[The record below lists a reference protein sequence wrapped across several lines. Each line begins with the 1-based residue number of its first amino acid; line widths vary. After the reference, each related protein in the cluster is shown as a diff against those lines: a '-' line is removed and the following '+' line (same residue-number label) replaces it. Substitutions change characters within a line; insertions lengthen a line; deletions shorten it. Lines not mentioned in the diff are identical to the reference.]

1 MAPHWPTSFY
11 HLICTGFDPRLVI
24 AATSATLLPRAR
36 LRTFRVRL
44 PGIRKACTAPS
55 PPLRKPARGGWVY
68 LGVVLATPFVLCGA
82 ASVHGAMHAL
92 FGAPVQWN

>member
-1 MAPHWPTSFY
+1 
-11 HLICTGFDPRLVI
+11 
-24 AATSATLLPRAR
+24 
-36 LRTFRVRL
+36 VRL

-82 ASVHGAMHAL
+82 ASVHRAMHAL
-92 FGAPVQWN
+92 FGAPVQWNVRNTAETLHFIELPTNRSCPSYGRATARCA